1 MTNVTKTQLLSPEA
15 TKEFNEAVSI
25 HTLIRQEDGKF
36 HERVTFMIT
45 PAGVLKEPIRAD
57 LTTGKLFR
65 DKEQVK
71 TYPAQRGYLQ
81 TYLKFAD
88 GSWKNVGAHR
98 LIHFADTFEWS
109 SKADG
114 TAIHHINTITDD
126 NRAINLEMLTNSD
139 NVLRFFDGRDN
150 QEDIKNQ
157 QYLNDRIN
165 VGTVPLMFEGTPVEG
180 YTINTMGEVFHK
192 RIIKGEVVNYKQHPS
207 VANPKYPT
215 NLNVKFN
222 GKTTGLAHLMAE
234 NFLEVPTGYY
244 KTLMKD
250 ASIANPYQPQNL
262 YTVAKKHQ

>member
-15 TKEFNEAVSI
+15 TKTFNEAVSI

-65 DKEQVK
+65 DNEQVK

-150 QEDIKNQ
+150 KSEIVNQ

-165 VGTVPLMFEGTPVEG
+165 AGTVPLMFEGKLIDG
-180 YTINTMGEVFHK
+180 YTINTMGEVFHYVK
-192 RIIKGEVVNYKQHPS
+192 RTGQTTKLKPAHAS
-207 VANPKYPT
+207 KKYRM
-215 NLNVKFN
+215 NLNVN
-222 GKTTGLAHLMAE
+222 IAGVTASLHNLMAE
-234 NFLEVPTGYY
+234 NFLVTPNNGKY

-250 ASIANPYQPQNL
+250 RTIANPYQPQNL